1 MLRKLQDLD
10 PEDYQTLVNALP
22 MIAVLIGSANEGY
35 IEEKEIEAS
44 KRIAII
50 RSHSF
55 DADLKEFYA
64 DVARDFTEKIQDI
77 IDVTPRDKEQRQTFL
92 SDELSKVTPV
102 LSMLQEDLAVRLH
115 ASMKSFGYHTAQSSG
130 GFLDYLSISPEE
142 QALVDL
148 EMIEFK
154 SRI

>member
-22 MIAVLIGSANEGY
+22 MIAVLIGSADNGY
-35 IEEKEIEAS
+35 IDEKEIDAS
-44 KRIAII
+44 KRIAVI

-64 DVARDFTEKIQDI
+64 DVARDFEEKIQDI
-77 IDVTPRDKEQRQTFL
+77 IEVTPRDKEDRQAFL

-102 LSMLQEDLAVRLH
+102 LSKLQEDLAVRLYE
-115 ASMKSFGYHTAQSSG
+115 SMKSFGYHTAQSSG
-130 GFLDYLSISPEE
+130 GFLDYLSISAEE

-148 EMIEFK
+148 KMIDYK
-154 SRI
+154 SSI